1 MLLLSNCFLYLQCIV
16 IIMKLVVHIYHD
28 LFLVSIN
35 SDKNSFSQFPSH
47 LIYSDYKMIAVN
59 FI

>member
-1 MLLLSNCFLYLQCIV
+1 MYCYNYETSCTYLPR
-16 IIMKLVVHIYHD
+16 
-28 LFLVSIN
+28 LVSIN

>member
-1 MLLLSNCFLYLQCIV
+1 MHCYN
-16 IIMKLVVHIYHD
+16 KLIVHIYHH
-28 LFLVSIN
+28 FFPVSIY